1 MIRCILPL
9 GNPRA
14 LYPSQLSLAV
24 DLLEDLNLDELR
36 GVQNQLA
43 ALTASE
49 HPVLATDLYEQGLPV
64 RDYYTKRL
72 LNRINA
78 LPAGNV
84 YHPVQIEA
92 QQDVSHVRQ
101 MYLSTSMFDNA
112 VIFRGS
118 FQSLR
123 VEYRHTHGVL
133 LLWKKKD
140 ASHVFLRVH
149 PRDLSQLIA
158 SHWSAILFWNNDGS
172 IPTDNTDDIP
182 EQNTNIDPPPG
193 LPPQQNNNQD
203 DDHPPEHL
211 NTPPSSPHLPDVP
224 MPDEP
229 HTPHPG
235 FPPDDDQFHTPF
247 HSPSRPSDDVPDDE
261 MHSPQDDSPDLPPHP
276 SSPPDHP
283 QPPFPGA
290 TGIPVAPDTIIV
302 PNTIIPPNIDDTP
315 MTQSTKRP
323 PGDPPIPPATKARPS
338 RQMPPASSTQFQPSN
353 HLGGDTQPSVTPNA
367 TTHPAVVAPST
378 SKPKKP
384 KNDPVPDD
392 FDDDEP
398 DPDAAPS
405 GHNGPPILPLDGDEP
420 FNPSPMPENDPQP
433 DTQDQQE
440 PQEEEE
446 EPEEEFLMVLL
457 IPMRLLTIMIL
468 LLMIQNGVSCP
479 RNKSCAVI
487 LLHSPCLD

>member
-1 MIRCILPL
+1 
-9 GNPRA
+9 
-14 LYPSQLSLAV
+14 
-24 DLLEDLNLDELR
+24 
-36 GVQNQLA
+36 
-43 ALTASE
+43 
-49 HPVLATDLYEQGLPV
+49 
-64 RDYYTKRL
+64 
-72 LNRINA
+72 
-78 LPAGNV
+78 
-84 YHPVQIEA
+84 
-92 QQDVSHVRQ
+92 
-101 MYLSTSMFDNA
+101 MFDNA

-149 PRDLSQLIA
+149 PRDMSQLIA

-203 DDHPPEHL
+203 DDQPPEHL
-211 NTPPSSPHLPDVP
+211 NTPPSSPHLSDVP

-247 HSPSRPSDDVPDDE
+247 HSPPKPSDDVPDDE
-261 MHSPQDDSPDLPPHP
+261 MHSPQDDPPDLPPHP

-338 RQMPPASSTQFQPSN
+338 RQMPPSASTQFQPSN
-353 HLGGDTQPSVTPNA
+353 RLGGDTQPSVTPNA
-367 TTHPAVVAPST
+367 TTHP
-378 SKPKKP
+378 
-384 KNDPVPDD
+384 
-392 FDDDEP
+392 
-398 DPDAAPS
+398 
-405 GHNGPPILPLDGDEP
+405 L
-420 FNPSPMPENDPQP
+420 
-433 DTQDQQE
+433 
-440 PQEEEE
+440 
-446 EPEEEFLMVLL
+446 
-457 IPMRLLTIMIL
+457 
-468 LLMIQNGVSCP
+468 
-479 RNKSCAVI
+479 
-487 LLHSPCLD
+487 